1 MRVSANDA
9 FSVDYCRIVA
19 NPEVTLKSWQ
29 RLPVKSAL
37 CSETDNIEAM
47 SAKPLFDSGWEL
59 PGIRSAQVFFAA
71 LPEILPL
78 PTNLCFEG
86 TSIKSDVQSL
96 LASNE
101 ASQTL
106 QIRPGTIWPKPSVFH
121 VRATEQ
127 FLDQLAALARHHPEP
142 EICDHFHAYS
152 GNQGLMQWYDAF
164 SGDALLIAESI
175 AEAKVQTFTRKLGV
189 PYAPWRARERRR

>member
-1 MRVSANDA
+1 M
-9 FSVDYCRIVA
+9 
-19 NPEVTLKSWQ
+19 L
-29 RLPVKSAL
+29 
-37 CSETDNIEAM
+37 
-47 SAKPLFDSGWEL
+47 AKPLFDSGWEL
-59 PGIRSAQVFFAA
+59 PGIRSAEEFFGA

-86 TSIKSDVQSL
+86 TSITSDVRSL

-101 ASQTL
+101 AEQTL
-106 QIRPGTIWPKPSVFH
+106 QIPPGTIWPKPSVFH

-127 FLDQLAALARHHPEP
+127 FLDQLAVLARHGAEP

-164 SGDALLIAESI
+164 SGDALLIADSI
-175 AEAKVQTFTRKLGV
+175 AEGKVRAFSHKLGV
-189 PYAPWRARERRR
+189 PYAPWRVRERRR